1 LEALG
6 HPATTRASLGV
17 YNDPADI
24 DALVAAIEAAMEMF
38 R

>member
-24 DALVAAIEAAMEMF
+24 DALAAALEATSEMF